1 MLLAQED
8 THIGVIILTGA
19 GPDAFCSGGDQSVRG
34 EGGYDDGSEEVPRLS
49 VLDLQ
54 VKIHTHI
61 YKNTHIIHPFT
72 SSSIFLPLY
81 SFSLSLTHSF
91 TLKHTHT
98 HTHTHTGPNAP
109 VPQARHCHGG
119 WVCCRRRTHL
129 AHGV

>member
-54 VKIHTHI
+54 VCVCVCVISLHRAAHI
-61 YKNTHIIHPFT
+61 PPPFFCYFVYT
-72 SSSIFLPLY
+72 
-81 SFSLSLTHSF
+81 
-91 TLKHTHT
+91 
-98 HTHTHTGPNAP
+98 
-109 VPQARHCHGG
+109 
-119 WVCCRRRTHL
+119 
-129 AHGV
+129 